1 MPQDGE
7 SRYEESFTS
16 FLAGVLYTRRAI
28 SNLEFFELMN
38 RFENMYDVTI
48 YSGEDIKIPIYLED
62 RGISLRKNYDDM
74 VIVDNKK
81 ITVGNYLYSVTT
93 PNVRE
98 FFGIPDIKVKESVVK
113 LNNPFIRRK
122 LKRKIAI

>member
-62 RGISLRKNYDDM
+62 RGISLRKNYDDI
-74 VIVDNKK
+74 VIDDNKK